1 MPQSGCDN
9 HVYWSDTVN
18 LFRPVS
24 RSKKRKL
31 DILLAS
37 MGLFLVWWLI
47 GLAWIAATIDTRR
60 NGLFTQQRV
69 GMNGRAFTL
78 YKIRTMRDAPGVT
91 TTVTCSRDPRITPL
105 GHLLRRTKVDELP
118 QLWNVLKGDMS
129 FVGPRPDVEGFAD
142 SLEGEQ
148 RQLLRVRPGIT
159 GPATLKYRDE
169 EALLDKA
176 ADPEGYNRN
185 VIWPD
190 KVRINLHYLRE
201 WSLAED
207 LKFIWRTLA
216 G

>member
-1 MPQSGCDN
+1 M
-9 HVYWSDTVN
+9 N

-31 DILLAS
+31 DIALAS
-37 MGLFLVWWLI
+37 VGLCLVWWLI
-47 GLAWIAATIDTRR
+47 GLAWIAASIDTRR
-60 NGLFTQQRV
+60 NGLFTQQRI
-69 GMNGRAFTL
+69 GMNGRTFTL
-78 YKIRTMRDAPGVT
+78 YKIRTMKDTPEVT
-91 TTVTCSRDPRITPL
+91 TTVTCSKDPRITPL

-129 FVGPRPDVEGFAD
+129 FVGPRPDVVGFAD
-142 SLEGEQ
+142 NLEGEE
-148 RQLLRVRPGIT
+148 RLLLRVRPGIT

-169 EALLDKA
+169 EELLSKA
-176 ADPEGYNRN
+176 EDPEAYNRN
-185 VIWPD
+185 IIWPD